1 MTTYEIGSSSGNY
14 QPQNPNN
21 NNQRNSFNY
30 NFGDNAKDQKI
41 SQLRAKLND
50 LKEHQKDYDSL
61 NQRYK
66 QLLNDFSVLNE
77 AKLRLEYEI
86 RQRESEYNR
95 RITDLKGENETL
107 QLGLNDKMTDSKK
120 LHSEND
126 ILGRE
131 IGLKDG
137 EINDLNG
144 RLSDLSYQLDRT
156 QEKRDE
162 LSRILRNLND
172 NNANQ
177 NEQICKLK
185 QDNICLAKICQEN
198 EKNLK
203 IGENEINKLS
213 HTIDDNNYELQNL
226 NRKVIQHENNIND
239 LQRKLD
245 CYNEINSKMQN
256 NIKNYENEFDNLR
269 NENDGLKNNL
279 LNERT
284 LRTEKENQNEKL
296 RNILIDKERI
306 LNQLCNDNEKI
317 QMMNRNDND
326 KNNCYKVENDKLR
339 QQVRNLECQN
349 KNIIHEI
356 DNILDEDRKMKE
368 VLSRKSRIT
377 SLLRDNNDTLERSVN
392 NLDKYVNCTSYD
404 NYSYDRPS
412 SQRLTYQFQER
423 SYI

>member
-14 QPQNPNN
+14 QPQSPN

-30 NFGDNAKDQKI
+30 NFGDNSKDQKI
-41 SQLRAKLND
+41 SQLKAKLND

-86 RQRESEYNR
+86 
-95 RITDLKGENETL
+95 L

-137 EINDLNG
+137 EINDLNS

-162 LSRILRNLND
+162 LSRMLRNLND
-172 NNANQ
+172 NNVNQ

-203 IGENEINKLS
+203 FGENEINKLS

-226 NRKVIQHENNIND
+226 NRKVIQHENNLND

-245 CYNEINSKMQN
+245 CYNELNSKMQN

-296 RNILIDKERI
+296 RNILMDKERI

-317 QMMNRNDND
+317 Q
-326 KNNCYKVENDKLR
+326 NDKLR

-349 KNIIHEI
+349 QNIIHEI

-368 VLSRKSRIT
+368 ILSRKSRIT